1 MIPVSLERV
10 SFRYSSGGRAGARD
24 VLDGVT
30 LQVPEGAML
39 GLIGPNGSGK
49 STLLR
54 CIFRALRPQAGR
66 VLLVDRDVQRYGAS
80 RLAREVA
87 VAVQQEE
94 GSVPLTTMEYV
105 LLGRS
110 IVTPAWKSYSSDD
123 RSRAEEA
130 IREFGLEEMKDQPV
144 LQLSGGERKRALLAR
159 TLVQDT
165 NILLLDEPTN
175 HLDVRF
181 QHQVLQ
187 LVGSLNKTAVVVLH
201 DLNLAARY
209 CQHLALI
216 DHGRLVAAGT
226 AEDVLKPELLEPV
239 YGLEVHRIEIRGKQ
253 QFLMS
258 PRE

>member
-1 MIPVSLERV
+1 MNPISLEGVR
-10 SFRYSSGGRAGARD
+10 FRYASRGRSGGRD

-30 LQVPEGAML
+30 LQVQRGTML

-54 CIFRALRPQAGR
+54 CIYRALRPQAGK
-66 VLLVDRDVQRYGAS
+66 VLLIDRDVQRYGSS

-110 IVTPAWKSYSSDD
+110 TVTPAWKSYSADD
-123 RSRAEEA
+123 RARAEKA
-130 IREFGLEEMKDQPV
+130 IREFGLEEMRDQSV

-181 QHQVLQ
+181 QHQVLR
-187 LVGSLNKTAVVVLH
+187 LVGSLDKTTVVVLH
-201 DLNLAARY
+201 DLNMAARY
-209 CQHLALI
+209 CEQLALI
-216 DHGRLVAAGT
+216 DHGRLVAVGT
-226 AEDVLKPELLEPV
+226 AEEVLQPELLEPV
-239 YGLEVHRIEIRGKQ
+239 YGLDVHRVEIKGRLQ
-253 QFLMS
+253 LLMS